1 MKMAMY
7 IGIAGGLGSMGRYW
21 MGTWVSRVFGD
32 KVSLPLATISVNILG
47 SLLMG
52 LLVGVIAS
60 RGEVDARWRMILGI
74 GFLGGFTTYSSF
86 ALETLGLLE
95 EKNMASAATYLAL
108 TLLCAGFACF
118 VGLYIGRRI

>member
-1 MKMAMY
+1 MRTALY
-7 IGIAGGLGSMGRYW
+7 IGFAGGLGSMARYW
-21 MGTWVSRVFGD
+21 LGSWASRAFGD
-32 KVSLPLATISVNILG
+32 RVSLPLATISVNILG

-60 RGEVDARWRMILGI
+60 RGEVDDRWRMILGI

-86 ALETLGLLE
+86 ALETVGLLE
-95 EKNMASAATYLAL
+95 EKTIANAAIYLLL

>member
-21 MGTWVSRVFGD
+21 MGTWVSRIFGD

>member
-7 IGIAGGLGSMGRYW
+7 IGLAGGLGSMGRYW
-21 MGTWVSRVFGD
+21 IGTWVSRAFGD
-32 KVSLPLATISVNILG
+32 KVSLPLATMSVNIIG

-86 ALETLGLLE
+86 ALETVGLLE
-95 EKNMASAATYLAL
+95 EKSPANAAMYLAL
-108 TLLCAGFACF
+108 TLFCAGFACF
-118 VGLYIGRRI
+118 VGLYIGRRV